1 MPRVKGGPRARKKHK
16 KILKLAK
23 GYRGSRSKL
32 YKRANEAVLRS
43 GEHAFA
49 GRKKRRR
56 DLRRLWIIRI
66 NAALSHHDV
75 SYNKFIN
82 SLKLSG
88 IELDRK
94 ILSELAINDPKAFEQ
109 VVTKAKK
116 SFSK

>member
-1 MPRVKGGPRARKKHK
+1 MARVKGGPRARKKHK
-16 KILKLAK
+16 KIIKMAK

-66 NAALSHHDV
+66 NAALNQYDMP
-75 SYNKFIN
+75 YNQFIN
-82 SLKLSG
+82 SLKTSN
-88 IELDRK
+88 IQLDRK
-94 ILSELAINDPKAFEQ
+94 ILSELAVNDPKAFEQ
-109 VVTKAKK
+109 VVTKAKE